1 MVELVYNFGKQ
12 GLFSEEYFLTD
23 FFFLESQAYNDNR
36 KHIIS

>member
-23 FFFLESQAYNDNR
+23 FFFFRIAG
-36 KHIIS
+36 I